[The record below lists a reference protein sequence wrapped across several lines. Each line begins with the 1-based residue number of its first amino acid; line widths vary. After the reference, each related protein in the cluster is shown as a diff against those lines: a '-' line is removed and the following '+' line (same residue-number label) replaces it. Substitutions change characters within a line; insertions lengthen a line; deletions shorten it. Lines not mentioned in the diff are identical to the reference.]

1 MTAIP
6 SLRDGEQKVFF
17 KAGGEWCYLWTPASY
32 ENSKPVPVVIH
43 NHGARGYVRD
53 GESDW
58 LDTESNATGEL
69 TFTAH
74 AFSVPD
80 SMLRQAK
87 PVVVDALVR
96 CRRGT

>member
-17 KAGGEWCYLWTPASY
+17 KAGGEWCYLWIPASY

-58 LDTESNATGEL
+58 LDAARARASQMWSTTSTPWVSPSRKG
-69 TFTAH
+69 
-74 AFSVPD
+74 
-80 SMLRQAK
+80 
-87 PVVVDALVR
+87 
-96 CRRGT
+96 